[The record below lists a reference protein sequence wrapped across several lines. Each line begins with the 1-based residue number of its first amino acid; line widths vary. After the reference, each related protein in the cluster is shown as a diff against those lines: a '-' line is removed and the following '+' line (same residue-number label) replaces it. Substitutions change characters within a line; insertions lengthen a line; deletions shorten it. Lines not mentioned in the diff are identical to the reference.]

1 MNLSLSTARGLY
13 ASSPAV
19 VRGMALIAVS
29 ALCFAAMHGLIRHV
43 TGDLHPFEAAFFRNL
58 FGLLFFLPWFARVG
72 LRPLRTGRL
81 RLHALRG
88 GLQVLAML
96 SFFMALSITP
106 LAEVS
111 ALSFSAPLFASL
123 GAIVFLGEKMRL
135 RRWSALIIGFAGAL
149 VIIRPGFETIDVG
162 FVLVIFSA
170 ALWAGTMLVIKVL
183 ARGESSLTITA
194 YMGLFLTPLS
204 FLPALFVWQWP
215 SVAQLVL
222 LAAIGGL
229 GSVGHLAMAQAFKEA
244 EVSAI
249 MPADFTRLIWAT
261 IIGYLAFA
269 ELPDLWTW
277 IGGAVIFA
285 STTYIAFREA
295 RLKGSEV
302 VESAAPPRSIG

>member
-1 MNLSLSTARGLY
+1 ML
-13 ASSPAV
+13 
-19 VRGMALIAVS
+19 LILVS
-29 ALCFAAMHGLIRHV
+29 ALCFSGMHAVIRFIAI
-43 TGDLHPFEAAFFRNL
+43 TTDLHPFEAAFFRNL

-72 LRPLRTGRL
+72 LGRLRTRRL

-88 GLQVLAML
+88 GLQVIAML
-96 SFFMALSITP
+96 SFFTALSITP

-123 GAIVFLGEKMRL
+123 GAILFLGEKMRL

-149 VIIRPGFETIDVG
+149 VIIRPGFESIDVG

-170 ALWAGTMLVIKVL
+170 ALWASAMLVVKVL
-183 ARGESSLTITA
+183 ARRESSLSITA

-215 SVAQLVL
+215 SLEQLVW
-222 LAAIGGL
+222 LAVMGAL

-244 EVSAI
+244 EVTAI
-249 MPADFTRLIWAT
+249 LPLDFTRLIWAT
-261 IIGYLAFA
+261 ILGYLAFA

-277 IGGAVIFA
+277 LGGTVIFA

-295 RLKGSEV
+295 KLRGAGA
-302 VESAAPPRSIG
+302 VETTVPPRSIR